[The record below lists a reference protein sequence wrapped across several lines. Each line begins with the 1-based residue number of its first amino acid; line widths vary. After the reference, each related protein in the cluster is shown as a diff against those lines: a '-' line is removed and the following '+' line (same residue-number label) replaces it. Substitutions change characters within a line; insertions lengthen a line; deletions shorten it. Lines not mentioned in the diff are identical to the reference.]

1 LRTKLWEFVSADRGN
16 AIDSSFSAYEI
27 TAALSESLGRAE
39 GEMEAPFSIGAWVS
53 LAISTS

>member
-1 LRTKLWEFVSADRGN
+1 VSADRGN

-39 GEMEAPFSIGAWVS
+39 GEMEAPFSMGAWVS

>member
-1 LRTKLWEFVSADRGN
+1 VSADRGN

-39 GEMEAPFSIGAWVS
+39 GEMEASF
-53 LAISTS
+53 L